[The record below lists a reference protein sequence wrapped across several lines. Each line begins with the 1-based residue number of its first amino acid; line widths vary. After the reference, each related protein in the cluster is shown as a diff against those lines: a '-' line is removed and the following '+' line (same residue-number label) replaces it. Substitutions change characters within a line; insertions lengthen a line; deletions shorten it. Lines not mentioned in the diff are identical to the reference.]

1 MENTIEIL
9 KYLFSNYPYASE
21 LSKAR
26 VVKMVYLADWKSAIK
41 HDKQLTDIKWIYN
54 HYGPYVDDV
63 IGLLRSDSAFEII
76 PGLNSHNQP
85 KDLIKLIKKVDTNL
99 SLETKEILD
108 FVIKNTSFLNWEE
121 FINLV
126 YSTYPIIKEKKLSEL
141 NLIKLAQE
149 YKNVLQQKTEL
160 KTN

>member
-1 MENTIEIL
+1 MENTIDIL

-26 VVKMVYLADWKSAIK
+26 AVKMVYLADWKSAIK
-41 HDKQLTDIKWIYN
+41 YDKQLTDVKWIYN

-76 PGLNSHNQP
+76 PGFNSHNQP
-85 KDLIKLIKKVDTNL
+85 KELIKLVRKVDTNL
-99 SLETKEILD
+99 STETREILD
-108 FVIKNTSFLNWEE
+108 FVIQKTSFLNWEE
-121 FINLV
+121 FIKLV

-141 NLIKLAQE
+141 NLINLARE
-149 YKNVLQQKTEL
+149 YKNVLQQRTEA
-160 KTN
+160 K